1 MKKNKIIFHVD
12 MNAFFCSCEEIR
24 KPYLKNKPFAIGNPY
39 YNKGVISTSNYIARK
54 FNVFSAQSQIEALKK
69 CPNLIIV
76 PHDMKY
82 YQEMSYKFMNFLSQ
96 YTNKILQGSIDEA
109 YLDMTQYSNFLDKA
123 KEIQEKL
130 LKEIKL
136 PCSIGISY
144 TIFLAKI
151 ASDIKKPL
159 GITFVNENNLNKIY
173 DLDIKKIFGIG
184 KKTYPILYKYN
195 IKKVIDL
202 MNSEELIIKNK
213 LLSKENYDEIIKKL
227 KGESND
233 IIDPEKYKNP
243 KSIGV
248 SQTFNTNLFLEEDLK
263 KELRNISLELFE
275 RLEIKTGKTL
285 TITIKYSNFV
295 QKTKSKTIN
304 KNFDNLNIIREYS
317 NILFDELWNGNEVR
331 LLGLSISNF
340 IDKSEKN
347 LFNIDNKLDDAI
359 INLQKKYGNKIIKK
373 GIKN

>member
-1 MKKNKIIFHVD
+1 

-173 DLDIKKIFGIG
+173 DLDIKNIFGIG

-213 LLSKENYDEIIKKL
+213 LLSKENYDEIIKEL